1 MISKAIVW
9 AARVLL
15 CFLTLVLLLPTL
27 FKVGYGT
34 MKIFAGAV
42 RAHWR
47 GQRQL
52 RRARRRYEH
61 KCG

>member
-1 MISKAIVW
+1 MISRAIIW
-9 AARVLL
+9 AATVAMYL
-15 CFLTLVLLLPTL
+15 LTLVLLLPTL

-52 RRARRRYEH
+52 RRARRVKY
-61 KCG
+61 GL

>member
-1 MISKAIVW
+1 MLWKVTVWIVT
-9 AARVLL
+9 AVM

-27 FKVGYGT
+27 VKVGYGT
-34 MKIFAGAV
+34 MKIFAGAL

-52 RRARRRYEH
+52 RRARRVKH
-61 KCG
+61 GL

>member
-1 MISKAIVW
+1 MISRAIVW
-9 AARVLL
+9 AARAVL

-27 FKVGYGT
+27 AKVGYGT
-34 MKIFAGAV
+34 MKIFAGAL

-52 RRARRRYEH
+52 RRARRSYEYRH
-61 KCG
+61 R

>member
-1 MISKAIVW
+1 MISKVSVW
-9 AARVLL
+9 AATAAL

-27 FKVGYGT
+27 FKVGYET
-34 MKIFAGAV
+34 MKLFAVAV

-52 RRARRRYEH
+52 RSARRMK
-61 KCG
+61 KCQ

>member
-1 MISKAIVW
+1 MISKSIVW
-9 AARVLL
+9 ATTAVM

-27 FKVGYGT
+27 FKVLYGT

-47 GQRQL
+47 GRRQL
-52 RRARRRYEH
+52 RSARRMN
-61 KCG
+61 